1 MAIKTRDELIES
13 LALVGITGLAR
24 AGDLDNLLG
33 DGSSG
38 GSASVDTL
46 EGATTTGKAVMK
58 AADAAAARTAIGA
71 GTSNL
76 VVGTGATQAKAGNYT
91 PTSTEVSNAL
101 KAKASIAALSKV
113 AAESAFDQATAI
125 TLANESKLAINAI
138 IDALKL

>member
-1 MAIKTRDELIES
+1 MAITTRDELIES

-58 AADAAAARTAIGA
+58 ATDAAAARTAIGA
-71 GTSNL
+71 GTSSL
-76 VVGTGATQAKAGNYT
+76 ALGTTGTTAKAGNYT
-91 PTSTEVSNAL
+91 PTSAEVSNAL

-113 AAESAFDQATAI
+113 TAESAFDEATAI
-125 TLANESKLAINAI
+125 TLANESKLVINAI

>member
-58 AADAAAARTAIGA
+58 ASDAAAARTAIGA
-71 GTSNL
+71 GTSNV

-91 PTSTEVSNAL
+91 PTSAEVSNAL

>member
-33 DGSSG
+33 DGSG